1 MTHRPDIRAG
11 RLARTTTA
19 LPGLGALMG
28 ALLLAACGGG
38 GGSETFTISG
48 TITGQ
53 RPGTDLQLAVLGATQ
68 AVASTGYGG
77 FRFGFP
83 SEFNSGSNYTVTIV
97 KHPVGQVCRITEGA
111 TGVLTTDTSNV
122 VVQCSHS
129 LLNDT
134 GIALGSDG
142 SSGRDADV
150 ARLNKLGAGTLGF
163 DFTRLC
169 ASGDAAGA
177 APGFA
182 CAATT
187 AFPANAWACNR
198 DNTTGLVWAR
208 AVVAGDAAA
217 PGAQCG
223 VAAGGWRVPSVHE
236 LQSIVHAGRAG
247 AVAAVDSDHFPDTPL
262 AVFLASDTYQDG
274 RAPLRPWGVDFGN
287 QGASGLYTLPVAN
300 ARLRWVAGTP
310 QLNNAATT
318 LARSSAGAAYTL
330 VDNQRDLMWLVPTS
344 ASTRTWALAV
354 DSVATVNAGRPG
366 GHGDWRLPN
375 RHELE
380 ALALR
385 STSGPALD
393 PAVYGDAAQRAA
405 FAQLFWS
412 SSPVVPATGAATLAW
427 AVDFSFGDISP
438 LLQGTEARVL
448 YVRDRTAD
456 AAP

>member
-1 MTHRPDIRAG
+1 MMRRRDTRTG
-11 RLARTTTA
+11 RLARARIA
-19 LPGLGALMG
+19 LPWLG

-38 GGSETFTISG
+38 GGGETFTLSG

-53 RPGTDLQLAVLGATQ
+53 RPGTDLQLSVLGTDQ
-68 AVASTGYGG
+68 SVASAGYGA

-83 SEFNSGSNYTVTIV
+83 REFDSGSTYTVAIV
-97 KHPVGQVCRITEGA
+97 RHPAGQLCRISEGA
-111 TGVLTTDTSNV
+111 SGVLSTDISNV
-122 VVQCSHS
+122 VIQCSHS

-134 GIALGSDG
+134 GITLGSDG
-142 SSGRDADV
+142 AAGRDAEV
-150 ARLNKLGAGTLGF
+150 TRLNKVGTGVLGF
-163 DFTRLC
+163 DFSRLC
-169 ASGDAAGA
+169 ASGDLAGA
-177 APGFA
+177 APGFS

-208 AVVAGDAAA
+208 SAAAGDAAA

-223 VAAGGWRVPSVHE
+223 VAATAWRKPSVHE

-247 AVAAVDSDHFPDTPL
+247 AVPAVDADFFPDTPMS
-262 AVFLASDTYQDG
+262 VFLAADTYQDG
-274 RAPLRPWGVDFGN
+274 RSRPWGVDFGN
-287 QGASGLYTLPVAN
+287 QGVAGIYTTAVAN
-300 ARLRWVAGTP
+300 ARVRWVAGTAV
-310 QLNNAATT
+310 LDNAATR
-318 LARSSAGAAYTL
+318 LVRSAAGSDHAL
-330 VDNQRDLMWLVPTS
+330 VDNQRDRMWLVPNS
-344 ASTRTWALAV
+344 SSTRTWAQAQ
-354 DSVATVNAGRPG
+354 DSVAAVNTARVG

-385 STSGPALD
+385 STTGPALD
-393 PAVYGDAAQRAA
+393 AAVYGDAGQRAA
-405 FAQLFWS
+405 FSQLFWS
-412 SSPVVPATGAATLAW
+412 GSPVVPASGAATAAW

-438 LLQGTEARVL
+438 LLQGNEARVI